1 MLSPLNGFRS
11 IKSIPNPTQSSVN
24 SGDVSSSIWSL
35 AIEPYNGLDAAE
47 PPEDTDDGGGGV
59 ASEYLV
65 LAEPDVAEEEPA
77 LAAVGWTASGVVVL
91 VFVGAVVA
99 WM

>member
-1 MLSPLNGFRS
+1 M
-11 IKSIPNPTQSSVN
+11 SST
-24 SGDVSSSIWSL
+24 IWSL
-35 AIEPYNGLDAAE
+35 AIDA
-47 PPEDTDDGGGGV
+47 DDGLVDSAGVEGEEEAGV
-59 ASEYLV
+59 ASDFLV
-65 LAEPDVAEEEPA
+65 LAEPDEEEGDSA